1 MEETIGPFIIERV
14 WNAAD
19 GRQVCR
25 IVWTTEQLHRIGQ
38 AVEEGDHAFLAE
50 VDTHGLTPVAL
61 GIKTQS
67 PVAMCLCLLFP
78 ETPRTV

>member
-1 MEETIGPFIIERV
+1 MDLQEVLKVIPPWVLAILLFIFVLVFLERV
-14 WNAAD
+14 D
-19 GRQVCR
+19 
-25 IVWTTEQLHRIGQ
+25 ISKKP
-38 AVEEGDHAFLAE
+38 